1 MAAKSY
7 TAVLAGKYGVG
18 KTSIFRRLMYD
29 KYTEE
34 EETTKTSAGNSGL
47 EKYIYTTCVGD
58 DAAPVEVCEG
68 SSAAGNHGLICYWL
82 GSE

>member
-1 MAAKSY
+1 MAALSY

-34 EETTKTSAGNSGL
+34 EEMTPTSGL
-47 EKYIYTTCVGD
+47 EKYVYSTCVGD
-58 DAAPVEVCEG
+58 DATPVEVCEG
-68 SSAAGNHGLICYWL
+68 PSVAEKSSVNLEG
-82 GSE
+82 

>member
-1 MAAKSY
+1 MAASSY
-7 TAVLAGKYGVG
+7 MYTTVLAGKYGVG

-34 EETTKTSAGNSGL
+34 GETITTSRNSEL

-58 DAAPVEVCEG
+58 DAAPVEVCES
-68 SSAAGNHGLICYWL
+68 SSAAGN
-82 GSE
+82 